1 MKKVLFFTWV
11 LILTFQVGAQSSF
24 QNILTDISDNNPDV
38 RARQQAQ
45 DARISAYRTGITPYD
60 PTLSF
65 DYLIGFPR
73 AGGNQADFLAVQ
85 SFDFPSVYAKKR
97 ALAAMAESGSTYAV
111 AARRQEVLL
120 EARRTLVELTYANKM
135 NAEWVRRI
143 AQAEQVYRMLE
154 RKMNEGEGNILDA
167 NKAKL
172 QWLALQ
178 NERQLLE
185 SRRSQ
190 YREQLAMLSGGRA
203 IAYADTLY
211 PMLPSLPEFDSL
223 ETRLESIDPMLK
235 AIQAEER
242 MAMQEVSIAKAL
254 LLPRLEAGYHY
265 QGILGQRFHG
275 LHVGMSVPL
284 WEKKNTV
291 QQRQLETLAVQSE
304 IAAHRNEH
312 YYRIKQA
319 YERYTGLRQT
329 LSDYQ
334 ALLASTNNLPL
345 LEKALRAGQISA
357 TEYYLDAL
365 QFYALA
371 DKALLLEKEMYLAA
385 VELWQMGW

>member
-1 MKKVLFFTWV
+1 MKKALFFTWA
-11 LILTFQVGAQSSF
+11 LILTYQVGAQTSF
-24 QNILTDISDNNPDV
+24 QHILTDISANNPDV

-97 ALAAMAESGSTYAV
+97 ALAGMAESGGTYAV
-111 AARRQEVLL
+111 ASRRQEVLL

-135 NAEWVRRI
+135 NAEWERRI
-143 AQAEQVYRMLE
+143 EQAEQAYRMLE

-190 YREQLAMLSGGRA
+190 YTANSWLC
-203 IAYADTLY
+203 Y
-211 PMLPSLPEFDSL
+211 P
-223 ETRLESIDPMLK
+223 
-235 AIQAEER
+235 
-242 MAMQEVSIAKAL
+242 
-254 LLPRLEAGYHY
+254 
-265 QGILGQRFHG
+265 
-275 LHVGMSVPL
+275 
-284 WEKKNTV
+284 
-291 QQRQLETLAVQSE
+291 AVV
-304 IAAHRNEH
+304 
-312 YYRIKQA
+312 
-319 YERYTGLRQT
+319 L
-329 LSDYQ
+329 
-334 ALLASTNNLPL
+334 
-345 LEKALRAGQISA
+345 
-357 TEYYLDAL
+357 
-365 QFYALA
+365 
-371 DKALLLEKEMYLAA
+371 
-385 VELWQMGW
+385 